1 MVESIIESGV
11 LALDE
16 APIAL
21 PSFKFLQ
28 LLTKARNSSRGKMNF
43 YVADICCLLY
53 CRIVVLQR
61 ISIVNISGR
70 K

>member
-21 PSFKFLQ
+21 PSFIFTVTDKGKEFFMRKNEFL
-28 LLTKARNSSRGKMNF
+28 
-43 YVADICCLLY
+43 CC
-53 CRIVVLQR
+53 
-61 ISIVNISGR
+61 
-70 K
+70 

>member
-21 PSFKFLQ
+21 PSFKFL
-28 LLTKARNSSRGKMNF
+28 TVK
-43 YVADICCLLY
+43 
-53 CRIVVLQR
+53 
-61 ISIVNISGR
+61 
-70 K
+70 

>member
-28 LLTKARNSSRGKMNF
+28 LLKKARNSS
-43 YVADICCLLY
+43 
-53 CRIVVLQR
+53 
-61 ISIVNISGR
+61 
-70 K
+70 

>member
-28 LLTKARNSSRGKMNF
+28 F

>member
-16 APIAL
+16 ATIAL

-28 LLTKARNSSRGKMNF
+28 LLTKARNYS
-43 YVADICCLLY
+43 
-53 CRIVVLQR
+53 
-61 ISIVNISGR
+61 
-70 K
+70 

>member
-28 LLTKARNSSRGKMNF
+28 LLTKARISS
-43 YVADICCLLY
+43 
-53 CRIVVLQR
+53 
-61 ISIVNISGR
+61 
-70 K
+70 

>member
-28 LLTKARNSSRGKMNF
+28 LLTKARISSEEKNF